1 MAAGENKLK
10 VALIVLAFILFSIF
24 VLGLFYLATSPF
36 ETVTATL
43 AFAAGLSM
51 IALPCTL
58 PLVFIIIPL
67 SVGKGYKKGL
77 AMATLFGIGLTIT
90 IALYGVAIS
99 FAGAYAGLDKATRIM
114 WIVAGLAA
122 FIFGLTEL
130 KLLKLKLPAIYKTPK
145 FIEKQGDYVKSFF
158 MGLLLGNA
166 GVGCPNPA
174 FYVLLTYLASVGSA
188 TTGLYLGLVH
198 GIGRA
203 LPLIFFSIL
212 AIIGLNIVPK
222 FAAKREAL
230 TKGTGWALILLG
242 AFILTNGVF
251 GHLWYETSIF
261 HSGLNQVWAGASESL
276 TEAEIP
282 GFEGIEEPVPGV
294 HLAAWILL
302 ALLIIPIFWHYHK
315 ERNAKE
321 LAWLLAIALVF
332 WALMYPL

>member
-1 MAAGENKLK
+1 MITEEKSVKAGLT
-10 VALIVLAFILFSIF
+10 ILAFILFSVFI
-24 VLGLFYLATSPF
+24 LGLVYLATSPF

-67 SVGKGYKKGL
+67 SIGKGYKKGL
-77 AMATLFGIGLTIT
+77 AMATLFGIGLIIT

-99 FAGAYAGLDKATRIM
+99 FAGAYVGLDKATRVM
-114 WIVAGLAA
+114 WIIAGLAA
-122 FIFGLTEL
+122 FIFGLIEL
-130 KLLKLKLPAIYKTPK
+130 KLLEAKLPAIYKTPK

-174 FYVLLTYLASVGSA
+174 FYVLLTYLASIGSA

-203 LPLIFFSIL
+203 LPLILFAVL
-212 AIIGLNIVPK
+212 AIIGINVVPK

-230 TKGTGWALILLG
+230 TKGTGWALVILG
-242 AFILTNGVF
+242 AFILTNGIF

-261 HSGLNQVWAGASESL
+261 HSSLDQVWAGTSEKL
-276 TEAEIP
+276 AEAEIP
-282 GFEGIEEPVPGV
+282 IETIEELVPGL
-294 HLAAWILL
+294 HLAAWFLL
-302 ALLIIPIFWHYHK
+302 ALLLIPIIWHYYK

-321 LAWLLAIALVF
+321 LAWLLAISLLF
-332 WALMYPL
+332 WVLMYPW

>member
-1 MAAGENKLK
+1 MAAENVK
-10 VALIVLAFILFSIF
+10 VKTAFIILAFVLFSIF

-67 SVGKGYKKGL
+67 STGKGYKKGL

-90 IALYGVAIS
+90 IALYAVAIS
-99 FAGAYAGLDKATRIM
+99 FAGAYAGLDKATRVM
-114 WIVAGLAA
+114 WTIAGLAA
-122 FIFGLTEL
+122 FVFGLTEL

-174 FYVLLTYLASVGSA
+174 FYVLLTYLASIGSA
-188 TTGLYLGLVH
+188 TTGLYLGIVH

-203 LPLIFFSIL
+203 LPLIFFSVL
-212 AIIGLNIVPK
+212 AIIGLNVVPK
-222 FAAKREAL
+222 FAAKRESI
-230 TKGTGWALILLG
+230 TKWTGWALILFG

-251 GHLWYETSIF
+251 GHLWYESSVF
-261 HSGLNQVWAGASESL
+261 HSGLNKAWAGASEAL
-276 TEAEIP
+276 AEAEIP
-282 GFEGIEEPVPGV
+282 EIEALEEPVPGV
-294 HLAAWILL
+294 HLAAWVLL
-302 ALLIIPIFWHYHK
+302 ALLLIPIIWHYYKHK
-315 ERNAKE
+315 DKKA
-321 LAWLLAIALVF
+321 LLWLLAIALIF
-332 WALMYPL
+332 WAMMYPL